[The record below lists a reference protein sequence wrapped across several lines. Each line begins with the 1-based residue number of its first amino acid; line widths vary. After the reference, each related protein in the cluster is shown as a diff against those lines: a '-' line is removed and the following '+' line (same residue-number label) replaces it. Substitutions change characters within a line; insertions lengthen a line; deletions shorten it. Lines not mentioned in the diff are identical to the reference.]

1 MGSKPI
7 FVMAR
12 LVRAI
17 HAFALAWQLDVEQD
31 VGARNARGHH
41 DSIKSDPGLGRALM
55 FGLRRKRVDQLRAGC
70 ADVAAIRALHGES
83 PCPGPSTT
91 TGVPTFTRAYRSIES
106 SLVMRIQP
114 DETALPMYSG

>member
-1 MGSKPI
+1 MSWVRKPSSSWPGLFAPSTPLLWRGS
-7 FVMAR
+7 
-12 LVRAI
+12 
-17 HAFALAWQLDVEQD
+17 QD
-31 VGARNARGHH
+31 VGGRNARGHH
-41 DSIKSDPGLGRALM
+41 DSITSDPGLGRALM
-55 FGLRRKRVDQLRAGC
+55 FGLRRKRVDQLRAGW

-83 PCPGPSTT
+83 PCPGPNTT